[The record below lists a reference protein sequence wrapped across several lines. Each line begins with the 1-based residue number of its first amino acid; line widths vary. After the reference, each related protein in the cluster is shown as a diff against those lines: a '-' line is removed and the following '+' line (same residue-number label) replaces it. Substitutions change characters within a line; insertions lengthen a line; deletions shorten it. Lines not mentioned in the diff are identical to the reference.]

1 MDSKVDKQIR
11 RYLKRISTKA
21 SQADAYNSYHYDI
34 DYGDGL
40 IVHVRFSDHLRPEH
54 SKEIIDIVKMNSD
67 VYILG
72 IKNLRY
78 SVPADQVLENIK
90 SLMLIAPELA
100 KYILG
105 MAKANDKMSQKVIK
119 LGAAVEKEKRALRK
133 QYSEAEGLI
142 ELYDEI
148 EGKHKRATEEISQ
161 LLRTIKEK
169 DKEIAFL
176 QKRIDQL
183 EIQNNSI
190 YNYASK
196 IVTATA
202 VSKGEINKA
211 RRNE

>member
-1 MDSKVDKQIR
+1 M
-11 RYLKRISTKA
+11 
-21 SQADAYNSYHYDI
+21 
-34 DYGDGL
+34 DGL

-119 LGAAVEKEKRALRK
+119 LGTAVEKEKRALRK

-148 EGKHKRATEEISQ
+148 EGKYKRATEEISQ

-169 DKEIAFL
+169 DKEITFL
-176 QKRIDQL
+176 QRRIDQL

-190 YNYASK
+190 YNYANK

-202 VSKGEINKA
+202 VSKGEINLA